1 MQKIKKKMKKNEK
14 KKKSAKATLKHFN
27 NKILTNI
34 NIMSEYFSLS
44 ILMGDKY

>member
-1 MQKIKKKMKKNEK
+1 MKKNEK
-14 KKKSAKATLKHFN
+14 NKKSAKATLKHFN